1 MIGKLSELFDTE
13 DSMYEFMAWYFELYE
28 TTLTIEEIDLF
39 DWDKV
44 ADEIQELLVTGEYN
58 ECDNILIEINSE
70 HTKSKEK
77 EMLTV
82 GYLVEKPVADSDQ
95 ENCYKISNEDY
106 YQYV

>member
-13 DSMYEFMAWYFELYE
+13 ESMYEFMVSYFELYE
-28 TTLTIEEIDLF
+28 TALTIDEIDLF

-44 ADEIQELLVTGEYN
+44 AEEIQELLVTGEYN
-58 ECDNILIEINSE
+58 ECDNILIEIDEN

-77 EMLTV
+77 EMLMV
-82 GYLVEKPVADSDQ
+82 GYLVEKPVADSEQ
-95 ENCYKISNEDY
+95 ENCYKLSNEDY